1 MGSMTNHDSMN
12 MDMGVYQLAFAFVP
26 LFDLSSAIWNRMATT
41 DVVPDISSY
50 WSKTIVMEFI
60 SSATAIAQ
68 IVLDL
73 LGLDTMMI
81 CMGGKSLQVLLE
93 IVNISLIIRSER
105 KDGTTMDWST
115 KYSVS
120 AHFLSFVISTM
131 ATMSMMGKKDDP
143 MPMM

>member
-1 MGSMTNHDSMN
+1 MKLDFDAYYLVFS
-12 MDMGVYQLAFAFVP
+12 LVP
-26 LFDLSSAIWNRMATT
+26 IFDLSSAIWNRMATT

-50 WSKTIVMEFI
+50 WSKTVVMEFI

-68 IVLDL
+68 IVLHL

-105 KDGTTMDWST
+105 
-115 KYSVS
+115 
-120 AHFLSFVISTM
+120 
-131 ATMSMMGKKDDP
+131 
-143 MPMM
+143 

>member
-1 MGSMTNHDSMN
+1 M
-12 MDMGVYQLAFAFVP
+12 
-26 LFDLSSAIWNRMATT
+26 
-41 DVVPDISSY
+41 
-50 WSKTIVMEFI
+50 
-60 SSATAIAQ
+60 
-68 IVLDL
+68 
-73 LGLDTMMI
+73 LGLDSMMI

-143 MPMM
+143 MSTM

>member
-1 MGSMTNHDSMN
+1 MKLDFDAYYLIFS
-12 MDMGVYQLAFAFVP
+12 LVP
-26 LFDLSSAIWNRMATT
+26 IFDLSSAIWNRMATT

-68 IVLDL
+68 IVLHL